1 MGIYYEII
9 GGAILT
15 KAEFRR
21 CIIISSIIALI
32 FLIAASI
39 FCVAMFNEYTFV
51 SDDTT
56 HISSGTVADVFF
68 AVGSHQ
74 GVGLEMS
81 DGNCFYLVY
90 PWFARGLYKSIGYD
104 IDELSNLLEER
115 SIEYRRM
122 NNHVWIVE
130 IYVDDIT
137 IDNTKL
143 TNEQTT
149 ATRFGIVII
158 GIMMAIVIGAIY
170 IGYLKDKYVLYKRGE
185 RKRIKKL
192 KRSLKLSKKWLCHSD
207 TH

>member
-32 FLIAASI
+32 FLISASI

-68 AVGSHQ
+68 AVGSDR
-74 GVGLEMS
+74 VGLEMS

-104 IDELSNLLEER
+104 IDELSNLLEGR
-115 SIEYRRM
+115 SIKYRRM
-122 NNHVWIVE
+122 NNHNWIVE

-149 ATRFGIVII
+149 VTRFGIVII

-192 KRSLKLSKKWLCHSD
+192 KRSLKLSKK
-207 TH
+207 

>member
-1 MGIYYEII
+1 MDNYYNII

-39 FCVAMFNEYTFV
+39 FCVYMFNDYAFV
-51 SDDTT
+51 NDDAT
-56 HISSGTVADVFF
+56 HILSSTVTDVFIS
-68 AVGSHQ
+68 VGSHS
-74 GVGLEMS
+74 GVGLEML
-81 DGNCFYLVY
+81 DGSCLYLVY
-90 PWFARGLYKSIGYD
+90 PFFARGLYKSIGYD
-104 IDELSNLLEER
+104 IDELSNLLEGR

-122 NNHVWIVE
+122 NNHDWIVE

-192 KRSLKLSKKWLCHSD
+192 KRSLKLSKK
-207 TH
+207 

>member
-1 MGIYYEII
+1 MGTYYEII

-39 FCVAMFNEYTFV
+39 FCVAMFSEYTFV

-56 HISSGTVADVFF
+56 YISSGTVTDVFIS
-68 AVGSHQ
+68 VGSHS

-81 DGNCFYLVY
+81 DGSCFYLVY
-90 PWFARGLYKSIGYD
+90 PHFARGLYKSIGYD
-104 IDELSNLLEER
+104 IDELSVLLERR

-122 NNHVWIVE
+122 NNHDWIVE

-192 KRSLKLSKKWLCHSD
+192 KRSLKLSKK
-207 TH
+207 